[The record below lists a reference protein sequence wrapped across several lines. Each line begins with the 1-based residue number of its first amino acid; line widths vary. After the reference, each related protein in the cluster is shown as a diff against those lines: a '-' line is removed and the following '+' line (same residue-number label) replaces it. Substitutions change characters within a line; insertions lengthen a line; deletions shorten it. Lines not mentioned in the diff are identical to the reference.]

1 MSDNDDNGSD
11 AASVGL
17 AHSRSRRE
25 KPKKVTN
32 RLAALAA
39 LRATR
44 DSGKKHLAEV
54 DDFKVRSWPWPF
66 SPLLATR
73 QVTLIGSVQSFLK
86 FPSH

>member
-1 MSDNDDNGSD
+1 MSDNGDNGD
-11 AASVGL
+11 ASSVGI

-44 DSGKKHLAEV
+44 DSGKKHLAEI
-54 DDFKVRSWPWPF
+54 DDFKVMLPASAPF
-66 SPLLATR
+66 LHCLMFSLM
-73 QVTLIGSVQSFLK
+73 
-86 FPSH
+86 